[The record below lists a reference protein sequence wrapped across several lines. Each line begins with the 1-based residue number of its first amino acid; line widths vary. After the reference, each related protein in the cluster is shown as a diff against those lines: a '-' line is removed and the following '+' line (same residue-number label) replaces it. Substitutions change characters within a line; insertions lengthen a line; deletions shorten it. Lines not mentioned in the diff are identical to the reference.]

1 MNDNTTDTNDNLKE
15 KRRAQLIEQCIQL
28 GMPVA
33 GDEDEDTLEMYLD
46 VAYDDDFEELGFD
59 DDDDLSSVGRANE
72 SSKGNKSSMFGKLVS
87 LFM

>member
-1 MNDNTTDTNDNLKE
+1 MNDNTTDTNDNLKD

-33 GDEDEDTLEMYLD
+33 GDEDEETLEMYLD
-46 VAYDDDFEELGFD
+46 VAYEDDFDELSFD
-59 DDDDLSSVGRANE
+59 DDDLNSGIRSNE
-72 SSKGNKSSMFGKLVS
+72 SSKGKKSNMFGKLVS